1 MLFAKYRRD
10 DQGYCYLL
18 GLPGNPAAVYV
29 GMQIYT
35 TTLLNALQGQKQ
47 SPAWLSAVMTH
58 DLKADARERF
68 LRMAAE
74 FDQGTLKLKSLAKQQ
89 SHMLSNL
96 MQANCLVRIPA
107 GTEIQA
113 GYVVQGLLI

>member
-1 MLFAKYRRD
+1 
-10 DQGYCYLL
+10 
-18 GLPGNPAAVYV
+18 
-29 GMQIYT
+29 
-35 TTLLNALQGQKQ
+35 
-47 SPAWLSAVMTH
+47 MTH

-113 GYVVQGLLI
+113 GQVVQGLLI